1 MEAELE
7 GHAAG
12 ADGHAGPE
20 VQTRRERLMEAA
32 IQAEYATGVHEDTE
46 EQAKRHIIIRLGTIV
61 VGFIVLLGGLAM
73 MVLPGPGVVGIL
85 AGLGILSRE
94 LPWAER
100 MIEYVKK
107 RAKVEELQQQPVWV
121 QVAMWTFTLLAIL
134 ASVWWTFIAKP
145 RPELAEILPWNW

>member
-1 MEAELE
+1 VEAELE